1 MSVQKNVRFLIEH
14 CLEQSGFLDPPLG
27 RETWQ
32 LNRIEKLSF
41 FLPSW
46 RVCMCSPPRSE
57 DMSSIPWSVTCV
69 MQESFSLMS
78 SARTPHCLVQALYE
92 GHCFLTS
99 IYEHRKIIAQGKT

>member
-1 MSVQKNVRFLIEH
+1 
-14 CLEQSGFLDPPLG
+14 
-27 RETWQ
+27 
-32 LNRIEKLSF
+32 
-41 FLPSW
+41 
-46 RVCMCSPPRSE
+46 MCAPPRSE

-99 IYEHRKIIAQGKT
+99 IHEHRKIIAQGKT

>member
-1 MSVQKNVRFLIEH
+1 MQKNIRFLIER

-46 RVCMCSPPRSE
+46 RVCMCAPPQSE

-69 MQESFSLMS
+69 VQESFSLMS

-99 IYEHRKIIAQGKT
+99 IHEHRKIIAQGRT

>member
-1 MSVQKNVRFLIEH
+1 MQKNIRFLIER

-46 RVCMCSPPRSE
+46 
-57 DMSSIPWSVTCV
+57 SVTCV
-69 MQESFSLMS
+69 VQESFSLMS
-78 SARTPHCLVQALYE
+78 SARTPHCLVQALHE

-99 IYEHRKIIAQGKT
+99 IHEHRKIIAQGRT